1 MSDRNLARSTV
12 AEVAFAGVDITKSI
26 RPYLLDITYTDN
38 EEDETD
44 DLQIKLQDRNGLW
57 MQQWLLEAEA
67 ATAAAKLTMG
77 VVFIRKNWNSDGS
90 DRVLDCGE
98 FELDSVKASGPP
110 STVTIKGTALPYS
123 AQIRQTKKSKA
134 WEAYTLSGIAK
145 EMANNA
151 GMTCMYEAD
160 SDPYFA
166 RAEQMKVSDIAF
178 LSELCHQSGIS
189 LKVTNHIIVLFD
201 QAKYEKQE
209 PSFTI
214 RYGDGSYISYSLS
227 SSTAEAQY
235 SSCRVS
241 YTAPG
246 TGTCIEGF
254 AKIEDYN
261 ADAPNNQQLEISA
274 KVSSIAEAEEMAEKQ
289 LRLHNKFAKTATF
302 SLPGNP
308 NMVAGVTVDLE
319 EWGGWSGRYIV
330 KQATHSVGNSGY
342 QTKITLRR
350 ALEGY

>member
-1 MSDRNLARSTV
+1 MSSRDLARNTV
-12 AEVAFAGVDITKSI
+12 AEVAFAGVDITNSI

-44 DLQIKLQDRNGLW
+44 DLQIKLQDRDGLW
-57 MQQWLLEAEA
+57 MQQWLQEAEA
-67 ATAAAKLTMG
+67 ATAAAKLIMG
-77 VVFIRKNWNSDGS
+77 VVFVRKNWNSDGS

-134 WEAYTLSGIAK
+134 WEAYTLSGIAN
-145 EMANNA
+145 EMASNA

-160 SDPYFA
+160 EDPYYD
-166 RAEQMKVSDIAF
+166 RAEQMKVSDITF
-178 LSELCHQSGIS
+178 LSQLCHMAGIS
-189 LKVTNHIIVLFD
+189 LKVTNHMIVLFD

-209 PSFTI
+209 PVFTFK
-214 RYGDGSYISYSLS
+214 YGDGTYISYTLN

-235 SSCRVS
+235 ASCRVS
-241 YTAPG
+241 YTDPG
-246 TGTCIEGF
+246 TGMCIEGI
-254 AKIEDYN
+254 AKTEDYN
-261 ADAPNNQQLEISA
+261 EDASTNQQLEISA
-274 KVSSIAEAEEMAEKQ
+274 KVGSIAEAEALAEKQ
-289 LRLHNKFAKTATF
+289 LRLHNKFAKTASFTI
-302 SLPGNP
+302 PGNP
-308 NMVAGVTVDLE
+308 NMVAGVTVDLK
-319 EWGGWSGRYIV
+319 EWGGWDGRYIV
-330 KQATHSVGNSGY
+330 KQAVHSLGSSGY